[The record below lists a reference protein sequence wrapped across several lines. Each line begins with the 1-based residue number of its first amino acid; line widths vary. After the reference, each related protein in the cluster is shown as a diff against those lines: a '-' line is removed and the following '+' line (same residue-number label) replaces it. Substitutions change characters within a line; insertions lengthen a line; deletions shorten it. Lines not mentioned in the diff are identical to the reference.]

1 MDGTDGS
8 NHKRVQ
14 IISGV
19 RRDNLIAGDNDLSD
33 ISPFLGGLELNWRI
47 FSKIG
52 CFLTK
57 KMGAVMACITFRR
70 RLPDEFVIRHFSAP
84 YYPLLF
90 FTYFNQVIK

>member
-57 KMGAVMACITFRR
+57 KMGDVKPCITFRR
-70 RLPDEFVIRHFSAP
+70 RLHEFVIRHFSAMH
-84 YYPLLF
+84 YPLLF
-90 FTYFNQVIK
+90 FTYFNQVIE